1 MKEKV
6 KIGLIAYWFPPEN
19 GVAVLRMNAFA
30 KYLDKNKYDLTVF
43 TINNGKE
50 KLEETIDNV
59 KVIRISNP
67 KNKFIINEK
76 LNDYRFIHIFK
87 VIWNVLLLNFIK
99 NKHQAW
105 LNYLLEILK
114 QYKFEVLISSY
125 APKEAHLAGLA
136 YKLENV
142 DTLWIADMR
151 DEMSKNLHLKLKVRK
166 ELSKLEYEIN
176 KYANAITSVSKP
188 ILDDFRKI
196 MPSVKHFAEI
206 RNGFDHE
213 LIPTENYNEIFTI
226 NYAGIFYGSIK
237 PDTFFN
243 GLLIFLEKNKINI
256 KLQFI
261 GSNKNFNIPN
271 QLKSKIVFLPKLENK
286 EAVKYI
292 INADCNLLILPKIQ
306 RKGVYSGKVF
316 DYLSA
321 RKPIIAVVDEE
332 DVAAELILLLNAGFV
347 ADFND
352 IYKIADAIEKAYFW
366 WKDKKGLCRNALE
379 VEQLHRK
386 YQVEKLN
393 TLIDNLL
400 HENN

>member
-87 VIWNVLLLNFIK
+87 VIWNVF
-99 NKHQAW
+99 
-105 LNYLLEILK
+105 
-114 QYKFEVLISSY
+114 
-125 APKEAHLAGLA
+125 LA

>member
-30 KYLDKNKYDLTVF
+30 KYIDKNKYDLTVF
-43 TINNGKE
+43 TINDGNE
-50 KLEETIDNV
+50 KPEETIENV
-59 KVIRISNP
+59 KVVRIYNP
-67 KNKFIINEK
+67 NNKFIINEK
-76 LNDYRFIHIFK
+76 LNDYRFIHILK
-87 VIWNVLLLNFIK
+87 VAWNVLLLNFIK
-99 NKHQAW
+99 NKHQIW
-105 LNYLLEILK
+105 LNYLSEILK

-136 YKLENV
+136 YKMENSK
-142 DTLWIADMR
+142 TLWIADMR
-151 DEMSKNLHLKLKVRK
+151 DEMSNNLHLKLKDRK
-166 ELSKLEYEIN
+166 ELSIIENEIN

-188 ILDDFRKI
+188 ILDDFKKI
-196 MPSVKHFAEI
+196 MPTVHHFEEI

-226 NYAGIFYGSIK
+226 NYAGTFYGSIK
-237 PDTFFN
+237 PDTFFS

-261 GSNKNFNIPN
+261 GTNKNFNIPN
-271 QLKSKIVFLPKLENK
+271 QIRNKVVFLPKLENK
-286 EAVKYI
+286 EAVSFI

-306 RKGVYSGKVF
+306 RKGVYSGKIF

-321 RKPIIAVVDEE
+321 RKPIIAVIDTE
-332 DVAAELILLLNAGFV
+332 DVAAELIKNLNAGF
-347 ADFND
+347 
-352 IYKIADAIEKAYFW
+352 IAEFDNINMIAETIEKAYFW
-366 WKDKKGLCRNALE
+366 WKEKKGLCNNKYE
-379 VEQLHRK
+379 IEKLHRK

-393 TLIDNLL
+393 NLIDELRN
-400 HENN
+400 ENN

>member
-30 KYLDKNKYDLTVF
+30 KYIDKDKFDLTVF
-43 TINNGKE
+43 TINNGDE
-50 KLEETIDNV
+50 KTEEIIENV
-59 KVIRISNP
+59 KVVRIPNP
-67 KNKFIINEK
+67 KNKFVINEK
-76 LNDYRFIHIFK
+76 LNDFRFVHILK
-87 VIWNVLLLNFIK
+87 VAWNVLLSNFIK
-99 NKHQAW
+99 NKHQKW
-105 LNYLLEILK
+105 LNLLSDNLN

-136 YKLENV
+136 YKIQNSK
-142 DTLWIADMR
+142 TLWIADMR
-151 DEMSKNLHLKLKVRK
+151 DEMSKNLHLKLKDRK
-166 ELSKLEYEIN
+166 ELSKIENEIN
-176 KYANAITSVSKP
+176 KYANAIISVSKP

-196 MPSVKHFAEI
+196 MPSIKQFAEI

-213 LIPTENYNEIFTI
+213 LTATENYNEIFTI

-243 GLLIFLEKNKINI
+243 GLLLFLEKNKINI

-261 GSNKNFNIPN
+261 GTNKNFNIPI
-271 QLKSKIVFLPKLENK
+271 QLRNKIVFLPKLENK
-286 EAVKYI
+286 EAVRYI

-306 RKGVYSGKVF
+306 RKGVYSGKIF

-321 RKPIIAVVDEE
+321 RKPIIAVVDTE
-332 DVAAELILLLNAGFV
+332 DVAADLIRNLNAGFV
-347 ADFND
+347 AEFDD
-352 IYKIADAIEKAYFW
+352 INMIAETIEKAYYW
-366 WKDKKGLCRNALE
+366 WKEKKGLCNNKSE
-379 VEQLHRK
+379 IEKLHRK

-393 TLIDNLL
+393 NLIEKLRN
-400 HENN
+400 ENN